1 LHDSIIL
8 LKGEIYAHQ
17 ASLTPPL
24 FIEMRVQIQ
33 ESEWSYVCVWA
44 IGVASFYSFC
54 ILFRI
59 VPTMLFILLSTMKQ
73 KLPHDK
79 ISF

>member
-54 ILFRI
+54 ILF
-59 VPTMLFILLSTMKQ
+59 
-73 KLPHDK
+73 
-79 ISF
+79 